1 MSHERFT
8 ARRQGLSP
16 RIGKAT
22 LLRTGSRLGWGL
34 TDQAISSLTNFIC
47 AATAA
52 HILSTTELGAYSLA
66 FVTYAVALNCSRGL
80 ATDPLMVRHGG
91 ITADSWRW
99 VIRQCTGTALTVG
112 VITGVLIIAGAML
125 LPDPTRGALL
135 AMGVVVPALLLQDSW
150 RYAFF
155 VAGRGHQAL
164 LNDLAWGTAL
174 IPGLLIVVRALH
186 PTAAGFVLAW
196 GCAAAVAAVLGMW
209 QARVLPRPPSAVTWL
224 RTHRDLGPRYM
235 VEGMAGSIATQLTA
249 FGLGVAVGLE
259 GVGRLQVLT
268 TLLGPFMIVMLGTGA
283 VIVPE
288 LAAILGRSPR
298 LMQHACLMLSVS
310 LCAAAAVWGAV
321 VWAALPHGVG
331 RVLVGSAWV
340 DARPLVPL
348 AALGLVCMSPGAGA
362 GGGLH
367 ALGASRRSL
376 RAMLVGGTLRASL
389 SIAGA
394 AAGGLGGA
402 LIGAAVATTI
412 TSGNWWRE
420 LRAAV
425 RDYEAGERHRSNG
438 PHKDPTSRTATLP

>member
-1 MSHERFT
+1 
-8 ARRQGLSP
+8 
-16 RIGKAT
+16 
-22 LLRTGSRLGWGL
+22 
-34 TDQAISSLTNFIC
+34 
-47 AATAA
+47 
-52 HILSTTELGAYSLA
+52 
-66 FVTYAVALNCSRGL
+66 
-80 ATDPLMVRHGG
+80 
-91 ITADSWRW
+91 
-99 VIRQCTGTALTVG
+99 
-112 VITGVLIIAGAML
+112 
-125 LPDPTRGALL
+125 
-135 AMGVVVPALLLQDSW
+135 
-150 RYAFF
+150 
-155 VAGRGHQAL
+155 
-164 LNDLAWGTAL
+164 
-174 IPGLLIVVRALH
+174 
-186 PTAAGFVLAW
+186 
-196 GCAAAVAAVLGMW
+196 
-209 QARVLPRPPSAVTWL
+209 
-224 RTHRDLGPRYM
+224 
-235 VEGMAGSIATQLTA
+235 MAGSIATQLTA